1 MRRFIIFFVFLFQL
15 STLDVFGQKILSYDA
30 YVSQVIKFH
39 PISSSIRLA
48 NDRAEMAE
56 MYARGRMDPELN
68 SNWNYKQFDGKNYYN
83 LFDAYLKVPTIIGVD
98 VIGGYQYASG
108 TYLNDSDLL
117 PAMGQTFLGLNLPL
131 TQGLIN
137 NERQIE
143 LRKAKLLKKAAKAEI
158 KSNINNLL
166 FEAVNNYWDW
176 TLHYN
181 KYKVLEKAVDLSKGQ
196 FDIIKNSFLQG
207 DIPAIDTLKALL
219 LIQDFELQLYQINI
233 DLQKSKWKV
242 ENHLWLNDSIPMAI
256 PDNTAPQYLDSI
268 LTIKLDSSELINWI
282 SKINEHPDI
291 LNYQFQLK
299 GLEFDE
305 RFKTMKLLPK
315 AELKYNLLSNNS
327 LNFFEGVGINA
338 VTENY
343 KLGFKFS
350 YPILI
355 RQERADLTLNRLKQ
369 KDILFKTRFKSQEI
383 RNKLQT
389 YFFQI
394 ESYASQIVRINSIIE
409 NYAALVEA
417 ERTKF
422 LLGESD
428 LLIVNTREVQYIE
441 SIQKKYDLIIK
452 YLEAKT
458 AWTWTTAQFE

>member
-1 MRRFIIFFVFLFQL
+1 MRGFVIFNLIIFQLLTSEVF
-15 STLDVFGQKILSYDA
+15 SQKIFGYDA
-30 YVSQVIKFH
+30 YVNQVIKFH

-48 NDRAEMAE
+48 SDRAEMAE
-56 MYARGRMDPELN
+56 MYARGNMDPELN

-117 PAMGQTFLGLNLPL
+117 PATGQAFLGINLPL

-143 LRKAKLLKKAAKAEI
+143 LKKAKLLKNAAKAEI

-166 FEAVNNYWDW
+166 FEAVNNYWNW
-176 TLHYN
+176 TLYYN
-181 KYKVLEKAVDLSKGQ
+181 KYKVLEKAVVLSKGQ
-196 FDIIKNSFLQG
+196 FDIIKNSYLQG

-219 LIQDFELQLYQINI
+219 LIQDFELQLNQINI

-242 ENHLWLNDSIPMAI
+242 ENHLWLNDSIPMSI
-256 PDNTAPQYLDSI
+256 PENTAPELLDSI
-268 LTIKLDSSELINWI
+268 QTNKLDSSELNNWI

-291 LNYQFQLK
+291 QAYQFQLK

-327 LNFFEGVGINA
+327 INFFEGVGINA
-338 VTENY
+338 FTENY

-383 RNKLQT
+383 KNKLQT

-394 ESYASQIVRINSIIE
+394 ESYASQIERINSIIE

-441 SIQKKYDLIIK
+441 ALQKKYDLIIK
-452 YLEAKT
+452 YLESKT